1 MCSACLHWGCRK
13 EVVLRL
19 GGKLQGRNKQV
30 SLHSSIG
37 RLECCFLS
45 GDAHFMLVPFSFA
58 LIRFAQEL
66 SHDCSNLCVGIEL
79 Q

>member
-1 MCSACLHWGCRK
+1 MYCMSALGLQ
-13 EVVLRL
+13 EGGGAALR
-19 GGKLQGRNKQV
+19 GKLQGRNKQV